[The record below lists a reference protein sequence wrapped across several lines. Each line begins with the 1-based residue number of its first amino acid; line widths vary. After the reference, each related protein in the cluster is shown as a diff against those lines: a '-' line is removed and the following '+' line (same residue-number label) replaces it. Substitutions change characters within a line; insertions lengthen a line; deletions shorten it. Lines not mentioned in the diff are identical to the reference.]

1 MASPASR
8 LEIIAATPRSA
19 AAIAQSPN
27 SGSAR
32 VLKTPLTDE
41 AMWKRLRE
49 AGFDED
55 SIKRRDKA
63 SLIAY
68 IAKLEAEIYE
78 HQHQM
83 GLLIMENKEWLSKY
97 ADAKA
102 AADSAELN
110 MKCAQASHASDLAE
124 ARKREDRLK
133 KALGIEKEIVQN
145 IEKSLHEMRAE
156 YAEVKVASET
166 KFAEA
171 RSMVDD
177 AIEKLTAA
185 DEKSRAAEFLEA
197 EAKRYHR
204 TAERKLH
211 EVEER
216 EDDLRRRI
224 LSSKSDFEAKE
235 KEIELERQSLSEKQI
250 VLQHT
255 HEKLLDGQALLN
267 QREEY
272 IFSKTQELKKFEKE
286 LGDLKLQID
295 KERTALSE
303 EKVALELKAS
313 SLTAREEVDLLRSI
327 FILHAVIE
335 RECDLLRKEEE
346 ALLLQSKISTRESDK
361 VQQALS
367 NHEAALASKN
377 SIFEAEAEKKRKLLD
392 DEIDA
397 KRRAWELRELDIKQH
412 EDLISDKERE
422 LDIKL
427 RRIEENEKEMVER
440 LSSIEEKEKKHLAA
454 EEVLEFE
461 KNSLSKEK
469 DELRQKQLGLD
480 KLSKLLKEKEQ
491 HIIDAEEKAVA
502 LRRETDELVAL
513 ELRLKEEI
521 DVISSQKHELEAEAD
536 RLKTEKAKFE
546 AEWELVDVKREELAK
561 EEARILE
568 ERLAVSNFLK
578 AERESLRA
586 EKEALREQYKHDR
599 ASLVR
604 DREAFM
610 SELEKERAEWFSK
623 IQKEH
628 AEFLLD
634 IEMQKKE
641 VNYCIENRREEIENY
656 LKEKEK
662 EFEGQKSK
670 ELEHISSLK
679 ERVGKE
685 LEHINSEME
694 RLDAERKDI
703 NLDRV
708 RRDQEWAELS
718 NLIEELKVQREKLE
732 KQRELLRADREEIL
746 AQIETLKKLEDLKE
760 RLDSVAVHEMHQSNL
775 QSNKQKILT
784 GRFASKEEI
793 DPTDQ
798 NGNINN
804 GFGLNK
810 ASGLNGSD
818 KSSSPLSAPF
828 SWLKRCAD
836 SILEQRPSNKK
847 RREENHIA
855 NGSGETTPCTPQKH
869 LPAPNIE
876 PAVTQASTGAETTV
890 YIDKIIT
897 VEEVTMVNVER
908 GTEDSK
914 EAALW
919 RDDENGGTELEI
931 NGKL

>member
-8 LEIIAATPRSA
+8 LEIIAASPRSA
-19 AAIAQSPN
+19 AAVAPSPN

-110 MKCAQASHASDLAE
+110 LKCARASHASDLAE
-124 ARKREDRLK
+124 ARKLEDRLK
-133 KALGIEKEIVQN
+133 KALGIEKECVKN

-185 DEKSRAAEFLEA
+185 DEKSRAAELLEA

-235 KEIELERQSLSEKQI
+235 KEIELERQSLSEKQK

-286 LGDLKLQID
+286 LGDLRLQID
-295 KERTALSE
+295 KERTALNE

-313 SLTAREEVDLLRSI
+313 SLTAREEAVMKREYDL
-327 FILHAVIE
+327 F
-335 RECDLLRKEEE
+335 RKEEE

-367 NHEAALASKN
+367 NHEAALALKN

-397 KRRAWELRELDIKQH
+397 KRRAWELRELDIKQQ
-412 EDLISDKERE
+412 EELISEKERE
-422 LDIKL
+422 LDVKL

-440 LSSIEEKEKKHLAA
+440 LSSIEERENKQLAA
-454 EEVLEFE
+454 EEVLELE
-461 KNSLSKEK
+461 KNSLIKEK

-491 HIIDAEEKAVA
+491 HIIDAEEKTVA

-536 RLKTEKAKFE
+536 HLKTEKAKFE

-561 EEARILE
+561 EEERIAE
-568 ERLAVSNFLK
+568 ERLAFSKFLND
-578 AERESLRA
+578 ERESLRA
-586 EKEALREQYKHDR
+586 EKEALREQYKYKL

-610 SELEKERAEWFSK
+610 SELEKERADGFSK

-634 IEMQKKE
+634 IELQKKE
-641 VNYCIENRREEIENY
+641 VDYCIKNRREEIENY

-694 RLDAERKDI
+694 RLDAERRDI
-703 NLDRV
+703 NLDRE
-708 RRDQEWAELS
+708 RRDQEWAELN

-760 RLDSVAVHEMHQSNL
+760 RLDSIAVHEMHQSNL
-775 QSNKQKILT
+775 QSNKQKLST
-784 GRFASKEEI
+784 GRVASKEEI

-798 NGNINN
+798 NGNSNN

-810 ASGLNGSD
+810 ASGLKESD
-818 KSSSPLSAPF
+818 KSSSPLSVPL

-836 SILEQRPSNKK
+836 TLLEQRPSNKK
-847 RREENHIA
+847 RREEKHIA
-855 NGSGETTPCTPQKH
+855 NGSGDTTPCTPQNH
-869 LPAPNIE
+869 FPAPNIE
-876 PAVTQASTGAETTV
+876 PAVTHASTGAETTV

-897 VEEVTMVNVER
+897 VQEVTTVNVER
-908 GTEDSK
+908 DTEDSK
-914 EAALW
+914 EVALW